1 MTIRYRTILCAAAM
15 AGLLAVSQAHAG
27 PYTIEGERAMHPNL
41 AHAIEQMHAALA
53 DLQAAPDSF
62 GGRKA
67 EAMRDLQR
75 AILSTKRALYF
86 RLRMDDSALAGIP

>member
-1 MTIRYRTILCAAAM
+1 MAIRYRTIFCAAAI
-15 AGLLAVSQAHAG
+15 ATLLASSQAKAG

-41 AHAIEQMHAALA
+41 VHAIDRMYAALA
-53 DLQAAPDSF
+53 DLQAAPDTF

-67 EAMRDLQR
+67 AAMVDLQR

-86 RLRMDDSALAGIP
+86 RLRMDDAALAGIH